1 MLNMILFI
9 VDWLYKEKVYKV
21 VYLVFFCS
29 LIMNI
34 YCVIL
39 LFIVVVVGVLVVS
52 NFNEDK

>member
-9 VDWLYKEKVYKV
+9 VDWLYKEKVYRV

>member
-9 VDWLYKEKVYKV
+9 IDWLYKEKVQWI
-21 VYLVFFCS
+21 VYLVFCS